1 VLRVYLNMRFL
12 ILFILIASGLNG
24 QSVLE
29 CKKRFDD
36 YLNFKGTLNNLVR
49 FDKDGI
55 YIYNSKGQK
64 EFSAYQK
71 EIPMLAEVFENYDA
85 AKAIKFYKNK
95 GNKKLGKQERDS
107 IRIYLDL
114 PKKKTDKDELLP
126 LKGIKVALDAGHIA
140 GSFSEAMNEQKFL
153 YFLRDSLKDPL
164 DTVKIYEA
172 ELTFKTALILKK
184 MLEEKGAI
192 VFLTRPTQS
201 LTSFGCTYSYW
212 YATYKQKVLD
222 SLLKMNKL
230 EAAEYRKLKTLP
242 EYNFFWDFFR
252 DYELAN
258 RARMINQFKPDATCV
273 IHYNVDEKNVPWK
286 KTSTY
291 NYTMAFIG
299 GCFTPDRLDMSESKI
314 NFLRLLFGTQL
325 NNSEKLSGL
334 TVKEFSESLGIP
346 AAASNDADYLKN
358 NCMSTKHKG
367 VYCRQ
372 LILCNKI
379 CSPLVYGESLYQDNV
394 EESAALMKNTVN
406 MYDVRTNERVVKVA
420 RSYFNAILYYFT
432 K

>member
-1 VLRVYLNMRFL
+1 MLRAQT
-12 ILFILIASGLNG
+12 ILD
-24 QSVLE
+24 

-36 YLNFKGTLNNLVR
+36 YLNFKGTLTHLVR

-64 EFSAYQK
+64 EFTAYAK
-71 EIPMLAEVFENYDA
+71 EIPMLAEVFEYYDP
-85 AKAIKFYKNK
+85 AKAAKFYKAKANTK
-95 GNKKLGKQERDS
+95 ISKQQRDS
-107 IRIYLDL
+107 IRIYLDV
-114 PKKKTDKDELLP
+114 PKKNIEKQEYLQ
-126 LKGIKVALDAGHIA
+126 LKGVKIAIDAGHIA
-140 GSFSEAMNEQKFL
+140 SSFTEAMNEQKFL

-172 ELTFKTALILKK
+172 ELTFKTAQVLKF
-184 MLEEKGAI
+184 MLEEKGAT

-201 LTSFGCTYSYW
+201 LTTFGCSYSYW
-212 YATYKQKVLD
+212 YTNRKQKVLD
-222 SLLKMNKL
+222 SLLQLNKL
-230 EAAEYRKLKTLP
+230 EASEYRKLKNLP

-258 RARMINQFKPDATCV
+258 RARLINAFKPDATCV

-286 KTSTY
+286 KISTY

-299 GCFTPDRLDMSESKI
+299 GCFTQDRLENMESKI
-314 NFLRLLFGTQL
+314 NFLRLLFSSQL
-325 NNSEKLSGL
+325 NNSEKLSAL
-334 TVKEFSESLGIP
+334 TVKEFSESLEIP
-346 AAASNDADYLKN
+346 AANPNDADYLKN
-358 NCMSTKHKG
+358 NCITTKSKG

-379 CSPLVYGESLYQDNV
+379 NSPLVYGESLYQDNIN
-394 EESAALMKNTVN
+394 ESKWLMKNTVN
-406 MYDVRTNERVVKVA
+406 MYGVNTNERVVKVA
-420 RSYFNAILYYFT
+420 RSYFNGIFFYFT